1 MQILDG
7 SALSSKIKDE
17 ITIEVKELKNK
28 TGKVPGLAV
37 ILVGNDP
44 ASAAYV
50 GMKKKACDAVGFY
63 SVTHE
68 MPSDISQEAIEKT
81 IEMMN
86 ENPNIDGILIQ
97 LPLPE
102 QINTNR
108 LLELVSP
115 EKDVDGFHPY
125 NVGRLTTGLDGF
137 VPCTPLGVMKLLAEY
152 KIDVQGMNACVVGAS
167 NIVGKP
173 MASLLLN
180 ANATVDVCHIY
191 TKDLKAHTLQAD
203 ILLVG
208 VGVINLITED
218 MVKEGA
224 IVIDIGNAD
233 RVLPSAYEGNG
244 LESRVLGLSKKHE
257 LYRIQCLGFEVRVPG
272 SLGFVIIVEYAHEA
286 RTQELDIAH
295 ARADRWLVD
304 GARGGQL
311 EVAEVGVVA
320 GPGGRTRYL

>member
-7 SALSSKIKDE
+7 KALSSKIQE
-17 ITIEVKELKNK
+17 EVALEVTELRKK
-28 TGKVPGLAV
+28 TGRTPGLAV

-44 ASAAYV
+44 ASHAYV
-50 GMKKKACDAVGFY
+50 AMKKKACDKVGFY

-68 MPSDISQEAIEKT
+68 MPADISQDAIEKT

-86 ENPNIDGILIQ
+86 LNPNIDGILIQ

-102 QINTNR
+102 QIDTTK

-115 EKDVDGFHPY
+115 HKDVDGFHPF
-125 NVGRLTTGLDGF
+125 NVGRLTTGLEGF
-137 VPCTPLGVMKLLAEY
+137 VPCTPLGVMELLEAY
-152 KIDVQGMNACVVGAS
+152 KIDVKGMNACVVGAS

-180 ANATVDVCHIY
+180 ANATVDICHIF
-191 TKDLKAHTLQAD
+191 TKDLKAHTRNAD

-224 IVIDIGNAD
+224 IIIDIGINRTED
-233 RVLPSAYEGNG
+233 GRLVGD
-244 LESRVLGLSKKHE
+244 VD
-257 LYRIQCLGFEVRVPG
+257 FEKVSEKASYITPVPG
-272 SLGFVIIVEYAHEA
+272 GVGPMTIAMLLRNTVESAKK
-286 RTQELDIAH
+286 RQ
-295 ARADRWLVD
+295 
-304 GARGGQL
+304 G
-311 EVAEVGVVA
+311 
-320 GPGGRTRYL
+320 